1 MSSAKWWSL
10 CFGFKRHETCYY
22 IGLVPLSSGETRDTL
37 GVVILLC
44 ISPLCAISH
53 LSWSILMQPQE
64 MQSFSWSCWWLYPVL
79 YKHQI
84 YVRLVMWLTSLQ
96 WRHNGRD
103 GVSNHQRL
111 DCLLNRFYRRR
122 SKKTSKLRDFERG
135 IHRGPV
141 NSPHKWSVMRK
152 MFPFDDVILLS
163 FGLGSYVV
171 SCHEV
176 IKFITSWQLTTF
188 DPRPKDNMMTS
199 SFKISHITRW
209 SQDSAYS
216 V

>member
-10 CFGFKRHETCYY
+10 CFGFKRYETCYY
-22 IGLVPLSSGETRDTL
+22 IGLMPLSSGETRDTL

-44 ISPLCAISH
+44 VSPLCAISH

-64 MQSFSWSCWWLYPVL
+64 MQSFTWSCWWLYPVL

-96 WRHNGRD
+96 WHHNGRY

-111 DCLLNRFYRRR
+111 NCLLNRFFRRR
-122 SKKTSKLRDFERG
+122 SKKTSKVHVFVF
-135 IHRGPV
+135 I
-141 NSPHKWSVMRK
+141 M
-152 MFPFDDVILLS
+152 LS
-163 FGLGSYVV
+163 FGLGSYAVG
-171 SCHEV
+171 CHEV
-176 IKFITSWQLTTF
+176 INESYHQ
-188 DPRPKDNMMTS
+188 M
-199 SFKISHITRW
+199 ITRLCIL
-209 SQDSAYS
+209 